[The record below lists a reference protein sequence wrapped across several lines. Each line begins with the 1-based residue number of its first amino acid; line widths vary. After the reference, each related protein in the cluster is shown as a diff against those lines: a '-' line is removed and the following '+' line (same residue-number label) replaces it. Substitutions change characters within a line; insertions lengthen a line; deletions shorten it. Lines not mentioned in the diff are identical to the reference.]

1 MKNNYSVEERNR
13 IVEEHLW
20 CVDTVISRNERKI
33 RSAQLESDDVRQE
46 LCIRLIRAAAKYA
59 KAFGDLRDF
68 IFAELEQ
75 EMRLQL
81 SKQDTHGLTGALA
94 VGGGIEVVPLSYA
107 RRTAACDEYDDIERL
122 AA

>member
-59 KAFGDLRDF
+59 KSFGDLRDF

-81 SKQDTHGLTGALA
+81 AMHDTHGLTGASA
-94 VGGGIEVVPLSYA
+94 VGGRIEVVPLSYA
-107 RRTAACDEYDDIERL
+107 RRTAACDEYDDIESL